1 MSAELFEEITALISG
16 SDRDLDKIERT
27 LTDGYAH
34 ALTLEAE
41 KSRLE
46 RRMREVT
53 HSLSGSETGDL
64 TNELTSLVRRLDGK
78 ADELSQ
84 LRGRLGELRRHAET
98 IR

>member
-1 MSAELFEEITALISG
+1 MSAELFEQIAALIDG
-16 SDRDLDKIERT
+16 PDRDIDRIERT

-53 HSLSGSETGDL
+53 QSLGGSEAGDL
-64 TNELTSLVRRLDGK
+64 TSELTSLVRRLDGK

-84 LRGRLGELRRHAET
+84 LRGRLGDLRRHAET